1 MSKSGIFS
9 TRKLA
14 TAVLAGALLT
24 ITACSSQGGA
34 QSTPGASGG
43 SGGKQYT
50 IAVIT
55 HEGPGETFFDRIR
68 AGAEQAAKQHG
79 VTLKYSN
86 DPDVG
91 KQSTLIQNA
100 IDSKVD
106 AIATT
111 MPNPVAIGPSLQKA
125 ADAGIPTVAINSG
138 IDQYQKYGAMMFFG
152 SDEGLAGQAAGQ
164 RLAQESGGG
173 SGKVLCVVHYAGRP
187 NVRDPLRRREE
198 GRSRTPRTSRSTATT
213 CRRSSRPSSRSW
225 PRTRRSPTSSPSTQ
239 ASPVLPC
246 RPRRPQA
253 AKRSSSP
260 STSTRTSSRRSRTRR
275 SSSPI
280 DQQPYLQSYE
290 AVDSLWLYLT
300 NGNVL
305 GGGKPVLT
313 GPAFVDSTNID
324 AVSKYAANNTR

>member
-173 SGKVLCVVHYAGRP
+173 SGKVLCVVHSAGVQTLETRCAGVKKSFP
-187 NVRDPLRRREE
+187 NTENIQVNGNDLPSVQQTIQSKLAQDPSITDIVTLDAGIAGAALQAEE
-198 GRSRTPRTSRSTATT
+198 AAGSKAKLVTFDLNQDVV
-213 CRRSSRPSSRSW
+213 
-225 PRTRRSPTSSPSTQ
+225 Q
-239 ASPVLPC
+239 AIKDKKVEFS
-246 RPRRPQA
+246 
-253 AKRSSSP
+253 
-260 STSTRTSSRRSRTRR
+260 
-275 SSSPI
+275 I

-324 AVSKYAANNTR
+324 TVSKYAANNTR